1 MSDRTCYVCGA
12 SLTGCHH
19 SRRFCSDACRR
30 AALLKRNVGI
40 AAKRLARRR
49 EPLKCYACEQCQRIF
64 QATREAQR
72 YCSSACR
79 QAAYR
84 EHKQP

>member
-1 MSDRTCYVCGA
+1 MNDHTCYVCGA
-12 SLTGCHH
+12 SLVGCHH
-19 SRRFCSDACRR
+19 SRRLCSDACRR
-30 AALLKRNVGI
+30 AAFARRNVGL
-40 AAKRLARRR
+40 AAKRIARRR

-64 QATREAQR
+64 QATREDQR

-84 EHKQP
+84 ERK